1 MQSNALTVQQYLASM
16 PADRRETI
24 EAIRAVILKNLPQGY
39 QEGMQYGMIGY
50 FVPHGVYPA
59 GYHCDPKQP
68 LPFIGLASQKN
79 HMALYMFCLYLD
91 DDQAQSF
98 RDSWLAT
105 GKKID
110 MGKSCIRFKKL
121 GDVPL
126 EVIGKAV
133 RVPAKKFVESYEKRL
148 QRASGGASEKTQTV
162 SAASKKAATKKVTSK
177 KVASKQTA
185 SKKPVSKKRVSKK
198 TASKKAA
205 AKSSGVRT
213 TAKG

>member
-50 FVPHGVYPA
+50 FVPHTVYPA

-68 LPFIGLASQKN
+68 LPFVGLASQKN

-121 GDVPL
+121 DAVPL
-126 EVIGKAV
+126 DVVGKAV
-133 RVPAKKFVESYEKRL
+133 RVPVKKFVESYEKRL
-148 QRASGGASEKTQTV
+148 QRTSGGASEKSPTAKV
-162 SAASKKAATKKVTSK
+162 ASKKLTSK
-177 KVASKQTA
+177 KVASKKTA
-185 SKKPVSKKRVSKK
+185 SKKTVSKK
-198 TASKKAA
+198 TASKKPA

>member
-50 FVPHGVYPA
+50 FVPHTVYPA

-68 LPFIGLASQKN
+68 LPFVGLASQKN

-121 GDVPL
+121 DAVPL
-126 EVIGKAV
+126 DVVGKAV
-133 RVPAKKFVESYEKRL
+133 RVPVKKFVESYEKRL
-148 QRASGGASEKTQTV
+148 QRTSGGASEKSPTAKV
-162 SAASKKAATKKVTSK
+162 ASKKLTSK
-177 KVASKQTA
+177 KVASKKTA
-185 SKKPVSKKRVSKK
+185 SKKTVSKKTVSKK
-198 TASKKAA
+198 TASKKPA

>member
-50 FVPHGVYPA
+50 FVPHTVYPA

-68 LPFIGLASQKN
+68 LPFVGLASQKN

-98 RDSWLAT
+98 RDLWLAT

-121 GDVPL
+121 DAVPL
-126 EVIGKAV
+126 DVVGKAV
-133 RVPAKKFVESYEKRL
+133 RVPVKKFVESYEKRL
-148 QRASGGASEKTQTV
+148 QRTSGGASEKSPTAKV
-162 SAASKKAATKKVTSK
+162 ASKKLTSK
-177 KVASKQTA
+177 KVASKKTA
-185 SKKPVSKKRVSKK
+185 SKKTVSKKTVSKK
-198 TASKKAA
+198 TASKKPA